1 MAVQVNDKAPAFTLH
16 SDNQEQVSLSD
27 YAGRNLVINF
37 FPLAFTGTCTEQM
50 CTMRDALAQYNSL
63 DTEVV
68 GISVDSSFTLGKFKE
83 AEKLTFPLL
92 SDFNKEVS
100 RQFGA
105 LYEEFVMGMRGVSK
119 RAAFVIDKEGVI
131 RYAEVLESA
140 GDLPN
145 FAAIKAT
152 LEEIQ

>member
-145 FAAIKAT
+145 FAAIKTT

>member
-119 RAAFVIDKEGVI
+119 RAAFVIDKEGII

>member
-16 SDNQEQVSLSD
+16 SDSKKEVSLSD
-27 YAGRNLVINF
+27 YEGRNLVILF
-37 FPLAFTGTCTEQM
+37 FPLAFTGVCTAEM
-50 CTMRDALAQYNSL
+50 CSMRDSLAEYNGL
-63 DTEVV
+63 NTDVV
-68 GISVDSSFTLGKFKE
+68 GISVDSVFTLEKFKE
-83 AEKLTFPLL
+83 AEGLNFPLL

-100 RQFGA
+100 RQYGS

-119 RAAFVIDKEGVI
+119 RSAFVVDKEGTV

-145 FAAIKAT
+145 FAQIKTT
-152 LEEIQ
+152 LQDLQ

>member
-1 MAVQVNDKAPAFTLH
+1 MAVQVNDKAPAFTLY

-27 YAGRNLVINF
+27 YEGRNLVINF

-50 CTMRDALAQYNSL
+50 CSMRDALAQYNSL

-68 GISVDSSFTLGKFKE
+68 GISIDSIFTLAKFKE
-83 AEKLTFPLL
+83 AEQLTFPLL

-152 LEEIQ
+152 LEQIQ